1 MAIGLLATYL
11 FTTTEFGQ
19 LLKVP
24 ILISHYLE
32 HKASS
37 NLTLSQFLS
46 MHYAQGDVKDADYAK
61 DMKLPFKTH
70 ENCANFIN
78 TLVAQPFV
86 LVSNPLC
93 VHVKKAKYLLIANKR
108 TFSYHSSI
116 WQPPKFC

>member
-11 FTTTEFGQ
+11 FTTTELGQ
-19 LLKVP
+19 LLKIP

-37 NLTLSQFLS
+37 NLSLSQFLN
-46 MHYAQGDVKDADYAK
+46 MHYAQGDIKDADYAN

-70 ENCANFIN
+70 ENCTNFIN
-78 TLVAQPFV
+78 TLVMQPF
-86 LVSNPLC
+86 LLGSHPLC
-93 VHVKKAKYLLIANKR
+93 IHVEKAKYVFIANMC
-108 TFSYHSSI
+108 TFSYNSSI

>member
-11 FTTTEFGQ
+11 FTTTELGQ

-37 NLTLSQFLS
+37 NLSLSQFLS
-46 MHYAQGDVKDADYAK
+46 MHYVQGDVKDADYAK
-61 DMKLPFKTH
+61 DMKLPFKSH
-70 ENCANFIN
+70 ENCANSIN
-78 TLVAQPFV
+78 TLVTQPLV
-86 LVSNPLC
+86 LVSHPLC
-93 VHVKKAKYLLIANKR
+93 VHVKKTKHLFIAHMC
-108 TFSYHSSI
+108 TFSYHSNI